1 MMKPLKFLFCLLI
14 LLKIVHKHAKGVRA
28 HMQSIHRPQGQY
40 EAVSAEVLTGTR
52 SIVNK
57 GQDPYAEH
65 AKGVRA
71 HMQSIHRP

>member
-1 MMKPLKFLFCLLI
+1 
-14 LLKIVHKHAKGVRA
+14 
-28 HMQSIHRPQGQY
+28 MQSIHRPQGQY